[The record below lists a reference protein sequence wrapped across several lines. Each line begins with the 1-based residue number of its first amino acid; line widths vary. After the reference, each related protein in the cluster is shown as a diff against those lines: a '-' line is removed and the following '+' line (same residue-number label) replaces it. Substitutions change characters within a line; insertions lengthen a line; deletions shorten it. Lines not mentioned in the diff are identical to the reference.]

1 MAFGVKVKTI
11 KTTQSYTLESF
22 YEAIKD
28 KPFSAGVPSLVKHGL
43 ATIIA
48 FPALDSQNQVQII
61 LGTMSKQSQK
71 FMIQKAQQA
80 GLGNLVGNSVMNSV
94 TKGVFG
100 WGSMVGST
108 AKRCEELVELT
119 CNELNAL
126 NL

>member
-11 KTTQSYTLESF
+11 KTAQSYTLEGF

-28 KPFSAGVPSLVKHGL
+28 KSFSAGVPSLVKHGF
-43 ATIIA
+43 ATIIV

-61 LGTMSKQSQK
+61 LGTMGKESQK

-80 GLGNLVGNSVMNSV
+80 GLGNLAGNLVMDSI
-94 TKGVFG
+94 TKGAFG
-100 WGSMVGST
+100 WGSIVGST

-119 CNELNAL
+119 CKELSTL